1 MDTDE
6 LIALVTTQVGALAES
21 YESGA
26 SASDLYEAALLT
38 VAIESIRAA
47 GASSLLLTNDGAT
60 RSLEVSLRRSPGYL
74 WTKGFTYA
82 VASFP
87 GTTRTCEAHL
97 GVYVIG
103 ESGVPHECDVAV
115 LDGREAERS
124 RRGGIHPRKGGL
136 IAAIEAKHYAASPG
150 IDIGRAFIGLASEMG
165 HARSSLAFPAPG
177 ATTLMRLLARRSSEC
192 FDSAMPGEKPAQ
204 RLGAHIEQM
213 VRNWR
218 SRIR

>member
-6 LIALVTTQVGALAES
+6 LVALVTAEIGTLAES
-21 YESGA
+21 YEGGA
-26 SASDLYEAALLT
+26 SPSDLYEAALLA
-38 VAIESIRAA
+38 VGIESIRAA
-47 GASSLLLTNDGAT
+47 GATSLVLTNDGWTPA
-60 RSLEVSLRRSPGYL
+60 LEINLRRSPGYL
-74 WTKGFTYA
+74 WTSGFTHA
-82 VASFP
+82 VASFS
-87 GTTRTCEAHL
+87 GTTRTLEAHL
-97 GVYVIG
+97 GVFVVG

-124 RRGGIHPRKGGL
+124 RRGGIHPRKSGL
-136 IAAIEAKHYAASPG
+136 VAAIEAKHYAASPG

-192 FDSAMPGEKPAQ
+192 FDSAVPSEAATQ

-218 SRIR
+218 ARNS